1 MKFEAVTGSNDAMCR
16 KTQSLN
22 RIIHLLLKLFCRVSF
37 LFHLNEPLIDNDLVI
52 KC

>member
-1 MKFEAVTGSNDAMCR
+1 MKFEAVTGSFLKM
-16 KTQSLN
+16 TLN